1 MDSPTTKRKEV
12 TMKKVN
18 VYRIDMDCVEGEI
31 KTIALS
37 DVSYHEAVVY
47 CQSRPVTRF
56 VKYVITSPADG
67 LCGNCQSCTVIKRV
81 LML

>member
-1 MDSPTTKRKEV
+1 
-12 TMKKVN
+12 MKKVN
-18 VYRIDMDCVEGEI
+18 VYRIDKDCVEGEI

-67 LCGNCQSCTVIKRV
+67 LCGNCQSFMYCHKKGADVVKCTEYTS
-81 LML
+81 L